1 MGHLEVYGRTTQK
14 SGSLRQFSPL
24 AGGWDMNDPSWPDVV
39 PAGMRQFKP
48 RSDGPVADGQMD
60 RWTWALGTGHMS
72 HLEIL

>member
-1 MGHLEVYGRTTQK
+1 
-14 SGSLRQFSPL
+14 
-24 AGGWDMNDPSWPDVV
+24 MNDPSWPDVV